1 MDYLEKS
8 LQNIMKDCNIVMQYA
23 CDNNGTTKF
32 KSKISD
38 ESKKMAMMKH
48 ERNVSKQI
56 GAQNK
61 CLIKDEI
68 IKVSRRSQ
76 KRQKMA
82 WKQKWGCK

>member
-1 MDYLEKS
+1 MDYLENS

-23 CDNNGTTKF
+23 CDNNRTTKF
-32 KSKISD
+32 KNKISD

-48 ERNVSKQI
+48 ERNVSKRI
-56 GAQNK
+56 GAKNK

-76 KRQKMA
+76 KRQKDGLETKVGM
-82 WKQKWGCK
+82 